1 MSRRWDD
8 PQTEIVEIREHIDSI
23 SVEPLIVELD
33 GKPIGY
39 LQSYDPHLEDGHP
52 YADQPFGTLRHR
64 TCRSACGS
72 LSGAGTARR
81 HCPPVRR
88 RALFERRAARHHR
101 PGPDNGR
108 AIRAYEKAGFR
119 PIDRRP
125 SGYACDR
132 EYSMAIDA
140 EGGCRSAMPK
150 RGSDGMSRSG
160 DDKNLS
166 AYEDTWRMGLLLV
179 LALIIFQAG
188 ALYGMGRT
196 PICTCGYV
204 KLWHG
209 VVHSS
214 ENSQHISDWY
224 TFSHIIHGFLF
235 YALAR
240 FLFPRSPIGL
250 RLAFAVLIEG
260 GWELLENSPFI
271 IDRYRAGTISL
282 DYYGDSIINS
292 VSDTLAMVL
301 GFVMARRL
309 PIWVIVSLAIIFE
322 LGTGYLI
329 RDNLTLNVI
338 MLLHPFEA
346 IKQWQSGI

>member
-1 MSRRWDD
+1 
-8 PQTEIVEIREHIDSI
+8 
-23 SVEPLIVELD
+23 
-33 GKPIGY
+33 
-39 LQSYDPHLEDGHP
+39 
-52 YADQPFGTLRHR
+52 
-64 TCRSACGS
+64 
-72 LSGAGTARR
+72 
-81 HCPPVRR
+81 
-88 RALFERRAARHHR
+88 
-101 PGPDNGR
+101 
-108 AIRAYEKAGFR
+108 
-119 PIDRRP
+119 
-125 SGYACDR
+125 
-132 EYSMAIDA
+132 
-140 EGGCRSAMPK
+140 
-150 RGSDGMSRSG
+150 
-160 DDKNLS
+160 
-166 AYEDTWRMGLLLV
+166 MGLLIVAGLLV
-179 LALIIFQAG
+179 AQAVT
-188 ALYGMGRT
+188 LYLMGHP

-209 VVHSS
+209 VVNSS

-260 GWELLENSPFI
+260 GWEILENSPFI
-271 IDRYRAGTISL
+271 IERYRAGTISL

-309 PIWVIVSLAIIFE
+309 PIWVIVSLAILFE